1 MIVYPVT
8 VWAKKHQGDASEG
21 AKTSAAVGRDVKV
34 WHFFLCILKKLL
46 PCCQEK
52 NSETCCVLQKVKE

>member
-8 VWAKKHQGDASEG
+8 VWAKKQQGDASEG

-34 WHFFLCILKKLL
+34 WHFFFMHTKKASSLLSGKKL
-46 PCCQEK
+46 
-52 NSETCCVLQKVKE
+52 